1 MPGTLQSKKGV
12 MNEQDSATSTA
23 TYTKLTGVIYLA
35 ISIRVNFAQ
44 DTAQHVICVFQ
55 GCDRVS
61 RDRSA

>member
-12 MNEQDSATSTA
+12 INEQDSATSTA
-23 TYTKLTGVIYLA
+23 MCAKLTGVVYLA

-44 DTAQHVICVFQ
+44 DTAQHVIRVFQ
-55 GCDRVS
+55 SCDRVS